1 MAKIKCVVLGRDPE
15 DTFCC
20 PPGDVACHQIIV
32 QLLPGNTVSIV
43 HTCRHTVVLITI
55 TWYYL
60 LDCLQSF
67 KRFREIRLSLKYSKI
82 WIQLFNVTFPET
94 GDTDTKLDALTLIL
108 VDFNM
113 SAIHNKSQKVP
124 DCSNITLRKVNTF
137 KHQKDLKQT

>member
-1 MAKIKCVVLGRDPE
+1 MAKIKCVVMGRDPE
-15 DTFCC
+15 DTFCW
-20 PPGDVACHQIIV
+20 PLGDVACHQIIV
-32 QLLPGNTVSIV
+32 QLLLGNTVSIV

-67 KRFREIRLSLKYSKI
+67 KRFREIRLSLKYSRI
-82 WIQLFNVTFPET
+82 WLQLFNVTFPET
-94 GDTDTKLDALTLIL
+94 GDTDTKLDVLTLIL

-124 DCSNITLRKVNTF
+124 DSSNINP
-137 KHQKDLKQT
+137 QES

>member
-1 MAKIKCVVLGRDPE
+1 M
-15 DTFCC
+15 
-20 PPGDVACHQIIV
+20 
-32 QLLPGNTVSIV
+32 
-43 HTCRHTVVLITI
+43 
-55 TWYYL
+55 
-60 LDCLQSF
+60 QSF
-67 KRFREIRLSLKYSKI
+67 KCFGEIKSSVKYSRI
-82 WIQLFNVTFPET
+82 WQQLFNVTFPET